1 MQVFQVTNFLENL
14 APKGSQVSY
23 DNCGLLVGNANE
35 EVKACLVCLD
45 CTEEIIE
52 EAIQEGCNL
61 VIAHHPLIFTGL
73 KAITGKNYVERTI
86 IKAIKHGISIYAI
99 HTNLDNYRF
108 GVNYEIGNRLG
119 LEHLKVLSPAEN
131 VLSKLVVFTPSDF
144 VGQVSQAAF
153 QNGAGALGEYSD
165 CSFSTQGEGTFRPS
179 VNANPFEGK
188 QGELTK
194 VDEHRLEFLVSNH
207 VLDQVIAAV
216 VSVHPYEEVAYEI
229 YALKN
234 KNQYEGSGMVGELK
248 VAVPAIEFLQK
259 VKDTFNCGVIRHT
272 EIVHKEIKKVA
283 FCGGSGS
290 FLLGKAKSVKADI
303 FITGDY
309 KYHDFFDAEGQI
321 IIADI
326 GHFESE
332 QYTTNLLADILMKN
346 FSTFVVRKT
355 RVITNPIK
363 YF

>member
-1 MQVFQVTNFLENL
+1 MQVIEVTKFLECL
-14 APKGSQVSY
+14 VPKGSQVSY
-23 DNCGLLVGNANE
+23 DNCGLLVGSPNQE
-35 EVKACLVCLD
+35 ITGCLVCLD

-52 EAIQEGCNL
+52 EAVREGCNFI
-61 VIAHHPLIFTGL
+61 IAHHPLIFSGI
-73 KAITGKNYVERTI
+73 KSITGKNYVERTI
-86 IKAIKHGISIYAI
+86 IKAIQHNIAIYAI

-108 GVNYEIGNRLG
+108 GVNFEIANRLG
-119 LEHLKVLSPAEN
+119 LINLKVLSPAEN
-131 VLSKLVVFTPSDF
+131 VLSKLVIYTPNEY
-144 VGQVSQAAF
+144 VEQVSQAVF
-153 QNGAGALGEYSD
+153 QSGGGAIGEYD
-165 CSFSTQGEGTFRPS
+165 QCSFTVEGEGTFRPS
-179 VNANPFEGK
+179 KSANPFEGK
-188 QGELTK
+188 QGELSRVK
-194 VDEHRLEFLVSNH
+194 EHRLEFLISNH
-207 VLDQVIAAV
+207 ILDQV
-216 VSVHPYEEVAYEI
+216 VSSALQAHPYEEVAYEI

-248 VAVPAIEFLQK
+248 VAMETEAFLRK
-259 VKDTFNCGVIRHT
+259 IKETFNCGVIRHT
-272 EIVHKEIKKVA
+272 EIVQKEIKKVA

-290 FLLGKAKSVKADI
+290 FLLRNAKGVNADI